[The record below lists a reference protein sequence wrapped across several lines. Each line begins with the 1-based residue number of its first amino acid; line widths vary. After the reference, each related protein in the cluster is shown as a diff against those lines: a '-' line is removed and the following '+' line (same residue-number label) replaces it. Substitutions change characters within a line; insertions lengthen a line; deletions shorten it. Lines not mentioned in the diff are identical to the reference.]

1 MKQLATVV
9 AGLAALAL
17 MTASSAFADGND
29 APGAVYAL
37 TNATHGNAVAVYDRA
52 ADGRLSAPRFF
63 PTLGLGNGA
72 GLGSQGGLA
81 LSGNRQT
88 LLAVNP
94 ASNSVSAFAVDN
106 HGLQLL
112 DVVSS
117 YGTNPISITI
127 RKNVAYVLNGSS
139 LSIHGYTVDRGGL
152 TSIDGSSRALTTGAS
167 TPSQI
172 AFAPNGVLVVTERG
186 SNTIDSFTLDESSLP
201 RAPRQIASVGNVPFG
216 FDFANGFAIVS
227 DANAGP
233 GNSAATSYSVAD
245 DGTLA
250 AVSGPVAT
258 GQAAACWLVTSKD
271 GRYAFT
277 ANAGSGSI
285 STFAVGSDGSLDD
298 VHTTAVL
305 AGAHIVDEAVSGNG
319 RFLYV
324 LADGAGQVL
333 GFRIEDDGSLTA
345 LGAVPGLAPGGGGL
359 VAL

>member
-9 AGLAALAL
+9 AGLAALVLA
-17 MTASSAFADGND
+17 TASSALAAGND
-29 APGAVYAL
+29 TPGAVYAL
-37 TNATHGNAVAVYDRA
+37 TNATSGNAVAVYDRG
-52 ADGRLSAPRFF
+52 ADGRLSAPRFYA
-63 PTLGLGNGA
+63 TGGLGNGA

-81 LSGNRQT
+81 LSDNKQW

-94 ASNSVSAFAVDN
+94 ASNTVSEFAVGN
-106 HGLQLL
+106 GTLRLV

-117 YGTNPISITI
+117 FGTSPVSIAV
-127 RKNVAYVLNGSS
+127 RKNVAYVLNGGS
-139 LSIHGYTVDRGGL
+139 LSIQGYTFDKQGL
-152 TSIDGSSRALTTGAS
+152 TPILGSGRSLSAGAS

-186 SNTIDSFTLDESSLP
+186 SNTLDSFTLDGDL
-201 RAPRQIASVGNVPFG
+201 RAQAPSQIAAVGNVPFG

-227 DANAGP
+227 DANAGA
-233 GNSAATSYSVAD
+233 GNSAATAYSVAD

-250 AVSGPVAT
+250 AVSGPVTT

-285 STFAVGSDGSLDD
+285 STLTVGADGALAD
-298 VHTTAVL
+298 VHTTVVL
-305 AGAHIVDEAVSGNG
+305 AGQHIVDEAVSGNG

-324 LADGAGQVL
+324 LADGTGQVF
-333 GFRIEDDGSLTA
+333 GFRIEDDGSLSS
-345 LGAVPGLAPGGGGL
+345 LGAVSGLAAGGGGL
-359 VAL
+359 VAI